1 MKKNKFRRECQKLAI
16 STLRLFS
23 YGRLVLKNNNE
34 NQIISICNNIIL
46 TKDTRLTTSPNVNIK
61 VLINDRLDIK
71 ILINDNVITVVEG
84 DLSYK
89 NIVSNRSIFFIAS
102 TFEEEIE
109 KRIKFHNKEIERI
122 NINYMKSNLNKI
134 INKIKE

>member
-1 MKKNKFRRECQKLAI
+1 M
-16 STLRLFS
+16 
-23 YGRLVLKNNNE
+23 LKNNNE

-122 NINYMKSNLNKI
+122 NINYEI
-134 INKIKE
+134 